1 MKESWKIAIAFLV
14 VFLCGGAIGSVY
26 SLRYAKMQ
34 IQAEQNQPFQQIPP
48 GPPGQPGQPG
58 PRGGR
63 MGQSPVQP
71 ENFGVQL
78 MNRWLRFNQLGLTPE
93 QRQQIRPIVNETA
106 ESLRRLRQEN
116 LHSGELII
124 EKMQD
129 QVTVILSPA
138 QRAKFESLINQQ
150 RQRMQQFT
158 RQQQFRAAQQQMQ
171 QGQMQ
176 QPPPGGMP
184 PPQQQ
189 MRQGQ
194 MQPGQVPPGPGPST
208 P

>member
-1 MKESWKIAIAFLV
+1 MKESWKIVVAFLV
-14 VFLCGGAIGSVY
+14 VFLSGGAIGSVY
-26 SLRYAKMQ
+26 SLRYAKME
-34 IQAEQNQPFQQIPP
+34 AQQY
-48 GPPGQPGQPG
+48 QPG

-63 MGQSPVQP
+63 MGQGPPARP
-71 ENFGVQL
+71 EDFGVQI
-78 MNRWLRFNQLGLTPE
+78 MNRWLRFNQLDLTPE

-116 LHSGELII
+116 LHSGELVL

-129 QVTVILSPA
+129 QVTAVLTPA
-138 QRAKFESLINQQ
+138 QRTKFENLINQQ
-150 RQRMQQFT
+150 RQRMQQFN
-158 RQQQFRAAQQQMQ
+158 RQQQLRAAQQQ
-171 QGQMQ
+171 QMQ
-176 QPPPGGMP
+176 QEQMQPPPPGGKP
-184 PPQQQ
+184 PPPQEQQQ